1 MTTYTPMQAYRAFDR
16 IMKPRLLS
24 NDLAERADAGYDAGE
39 FSSAFFDMEHEQDAI
54 MDMVAAKMS
63 VTRADIHDAMCKAFD
78 KFANACHE
86 KHLPFPS
93 F

>member
-16 IMKPRLLS
+16 IMTPRLLS
-24 NDLAERADAGYDAGE
+24 NDLAERAAAGYDAGE
-39 FSSAFFDMEHEQDAI
+39 FSSAFFDMENEQDAI

-63 VTRADIHDAMCKAFD
+63 VTRADIHDAMCQAFD

-86 KHLPFPS
+86 KRLPFPS